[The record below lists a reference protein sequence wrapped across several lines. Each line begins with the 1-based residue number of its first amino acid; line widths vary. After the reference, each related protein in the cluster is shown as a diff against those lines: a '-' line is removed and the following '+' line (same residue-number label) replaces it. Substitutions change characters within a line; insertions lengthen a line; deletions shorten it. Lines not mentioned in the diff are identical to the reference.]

1 MGRKGT
7 QREGEGLYVV
17 EILRREEGL
26 RKKASRKERLNEVP
40 VAVGIDGRLDVFV
53 ACIKTEIQNT

>member
-1 MGRKGT
+1 MLS
-7 QREGEGLYVV
+7 EYSGEEV
-17 EILRREEGL
+17 GL

-40 VAVGIDGRLDVFV
+40 VAVGIDGSLDVVV